1 MPWVVFRQQE
11 LGSKV
16 NGGEKSLCLRLGT
29 QRTYVR
35 ESEKTVVAMAQ
46 LWRKPSPIVKKIEG
60 QLSYPGTE
68 GDGKYKA

>member
-35 ESEKTVVAMAQ
+35 ESGKPVVAMAQ
-46 LWRKPSPIVKKIEG
+46 LWKKPSPIVKKIG
-60 QLSYPGTE
+60 QLSYPGRE